1 MKITFLSNFYNHH
14 QMPLSRSLNKH
25 LNGDYSFIA
34 TIPMDS
40 ERKIWAIRKYRNLLF
55 FNMIMMKM
63 IVTMQ

>member
-34 TIPMDS
+34 QFQWILK
-40 ERKIWAIRKYRNLLF
+40 EKYGL
-55 FNMIMMKM
+55 
-63 IVTMQ
+63 